1 MEAFM
6 TSPIGDLPV
15 NSDGMRK
22 AVDEISRLMEE
33 NGKLSKLVPSDD
45 INRRYRELYL
55 AYLYGALHANPEI
68 KLQEIPNLNPK
79 ELSNRISENGQ
90 LVDWE

>member
-1 MEAFM
+1 MDAFM
-6 TSPIGDLPV
+6 TSAIGDLPV

-22 AVDEISRLMEE
+22 AVDEISRLTEE

-45 INRRYRELYL
+45 PDRRYRELYL
-55 AYLYGALHANPEI
+55 AYLYGALHANAEV
-68 KLQEIPNLNPK
+68 KLQEIPNLKPK
-79 ELSNRISENGQ
+79 ELSSRISENGH